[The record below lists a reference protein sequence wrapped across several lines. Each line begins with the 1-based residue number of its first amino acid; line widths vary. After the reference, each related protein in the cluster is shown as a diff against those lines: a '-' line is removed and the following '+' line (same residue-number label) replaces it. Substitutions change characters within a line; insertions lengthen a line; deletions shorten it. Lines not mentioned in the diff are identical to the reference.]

1 MDLVVWNFLT
11 EPFTRL
17 WLHSFLFRLFW
28 FGQNWHFFFSGFLT
42 CFFWSFSLHSHGCLF
57 LLFWLH
63 IHLSEPQGEP
73 GMLVKIVVHLHNFS
87 VLKGII
93 CACLLSYC
101 NIHLLDSQMAVGH
114 RSLLTPLQSSMAE
127 YELSWN
133 RLVSASKL
141 IETSMVWF
149 PFSVHYHVCNPR
161 TFYIL
166 HCWSIYVAS
175 ERRYQLEV
183 LERAWKENIILYLE
197 TGGGKTLVAV
207 LLVKSLA
214 HNLRLKGGKL
224 IAVFLVPIVILVHQV
239 RLFATDSVCPI
250 NLRLLAHH
258 LEFWLLRCRDHEVW
272 HGVVRFEH
280 TDTHRQRRTAQNSE
294 RETEARALNAESWA
308 SETVFCAS
316 VLLECVEVDEPVVI
330 VALSWTRKILEVCFF
345 SSTGSLTSLVIQFQ
359 DLFFRTLRQVKPSL
373 CSRILDACKGV
384 LLANGCCCSGLEMLR
399 NSQKL
404 SFPW

>member
-1 MDLVVWNFLT
+1 
-11 EPFTRL
+11 
-17 WLHSFLFRLFW
+17 LFRLFW

-149 PFSVHYHVCNPR
+149 PFSVHYHVYNPR
-161 TFYIL
+161 PF
-166 HCWSIYVAS
+166 AS
-175 ERRYQLEV
+175 CIADPFMWHLNV
-183 LERAWKENIILYLE
+183 G
-197 TGGGKTLVAV
+197 T
-207 LLVKSLA
+207 
-214 HNLRLKGGKL
+214 NLR
-224 IAVFLVPIVILVHQV
+224 F
-239 RLFATDSVCPI
+239 
-250 NLRLLAHH
+250 
-258 LEFWLLRCRDHEVW
+258 
-272 HGVVRFEH
+272 
-280 TDTHRQRRTAQNSE
+280 
-294 RETEARALNAESWA
+294 
-308 SETVFCAS
+308 
-316 VLLECVEVDEPVVI
+316 
-330 VALSWTRKILEVCFF
+330 
-345 SSTGSLTSLVIQFQ
+345 
-359 DLFFRTLRQVKPSL
+359 
-373 CSRILDACKGV
+373 
-384 LLANGCCCSGLEMLR
+384 
-399 NSQKL
+399 
-404 SFPW
+404 